1 MTSSTILL
9 ISIALIIAAS
19 VSFFQYLYKAKSN
32 SKLNL
37 FLAFLRFGIL
47 FTLLLLLIN
56 PVVKT
61 KSLEIVKT
69 PLPVVIDNSSSIAGF
84 VPKETVEKLVSKI
97 KVNSKIQEKYNV
109 QYFQFDTELKSL
121 DTLNFKGNQTHIDN
135 VAKSLQQFNRNQDYP
150 VVLLTDGNQTV
161 GNDYVY
167 SFKENTPVFPIV
179 LGDTTTVLDFKINK
193 VNANKYAFLKNKFP
207 VEVFVQYNGKQTS
220 TATLSILEGKQTV
233 FKQNITFSNDKK
245 AQSLSILLDA
255 NTVGLKKYTAIL
267 STSIN
272 EKNTKNNAKQFAIE
286 IMDQRSEVA
295 IISAITHPD
304 ISALK
309 RSIETNEQRK
319 VSILKPSEV
328 KSLDTFN
335 VMIFYQPNSGFK
347 SLMENAKKAQ
357 KNSFVITG
365 LATDFN
371 ALNQLQNDFSFKMSA
386 QKEDYLADYN
396 SNFTTFS
403 IQNIGFESFPPL
415 ENKFGTTT
423 ALKNN
428 TPLLNARIRNV
439 ALEIPL
445 LSFLEEG
452 KSRTAYL
459 FGENIWKW
467 RMETYL
473 NKKSFD
479 DFDVFMDKTIQ
490 YLASNSDKKNL
501 MVTAERFYNS
511 GQPIVISAQ
520 YFNKNYEFDTQAE
533 LSIIVTNSDT
543 KVSKTY
549 NFLIKGNEFQV
560 NFDGLEKG
568 NYSYLVTESKSKTKI
583 AGNFEVLDF
592 EMEQQFVN
600 PDKERLTQLATITDG
615 VVYYPNQVN
624 DLVNK
629 LLDDKKYVP
638 IQKEIVKKSPLI
650 DWKWLMGI
658 VIFFLSLEWF
668 TRKYNGLV

>member
-1 MTSSTILL
+1 M
-9 ISIALIIAAS
+9 
-19 VSFFQYLYKAKSN
+19 
-32 SKLNL
+32 
-37 FLAFLRFGIL
+37 AFLRFGTL

-84 VPKETVEKLVSKI
+84 VPKETVEELVEKI
-97 KVNSKIQEKYNV
+97 KINSKIQEKYNV

-207 VEVFVQYNGKQTS
+207 VELFVQYNGKQTS
-220 TATLSILEGKQTV
+220 TATLSIQEGKQTV
-233 FKQNITFSNDKK
+233 SKQNITFSKDKK
-245 AQSLSILLDA
+245 AQSLLIVLDA

-286 IMDQRSEVA
+286 VMDQRSEIA
-295 IISAITHPD
+295 IISDITHPD
-304 ISALK
+304 ISAIK
-309 RSIETNEQRK
+309 RSIETNKQRK
-319 VSILKPSEV
+319 VSIFKPSEV
-328 KSLDTFN
+328 KSLDAFN
-335 VMIFYQPNSGFK
+335 VIIFYQPNSGFK
-347 SLMENAKKAQ
+347 SLIENAKKAQ
-357 KNSFVITG
+357 KNSFIITG
-365 LATDFN
+365 LSTDFN

-386 QKEDYLADYN
+386 QKEDYLADFN

-415 ENKFGTTT
+415 ENKFGTIT

-439 ALEIPL
+439 ALESPL
-445 LSFLEEG
+445 LTFLEEG
-452 KSRTAYL
+452 KCRTAYL
-459 FGENIWKW
+459 FGENLWKW

-473 NKKSFD
+473 NKKSFE
-479 DFDVFMDKTIQ
+479 DFDIFMDKTVQ

-543 KVSKTY
+543 KASKTY

-568 NYSYLVTESKSKTKI
+568 NYSYLVTESKSKAKV

-600 PDKERLTQLATITDG
+600 PDKERLEQLAAITDG
-615 VVYYPNQVN
+615 AVYYPNQVN

-629 LLDDKKYVP
+629 LLDDKKYIP
-638 IQKEIVKKSPLI
+638 IQKEIVEKSPLI
-650 DWKWLMGI
+650 DWKWLIGI